1 MAQKHGKRYRALT
14 EKFDLEQ
21 YYPLDEAIKMVK
33 ETSTAKFDE
42 AVDVTIVLGIDARKG
57 DQQVRGTI
65 TLPNGTGKTPRVVAI
80 ARGEGATAAEEAGA
94 DAVGAEDIIAQIEKD
109 ELQFDVLVA
118 TPDMMRLLARL
129 GKKLGPRMP
138 NAKSGTVGPN
148 IGAIVSDRKKGQIEY
163 RNEPKA
169 SVVHSIVGKS
179 SFEPRRSG
187 REHARAD
194 SGVATLEAFE
204 RQRHLFEIHHPV
216 FDDGAWHQ
224 SRSRA
229 DAHGSV
235 NEKRLR
241 RKSEVRISKPYSNS

>member
-14 EKFDLEQ
+14 EKYDLEQ
-21 YYPLDEAIKMVK
+21 YYPLAEAMTMVK
-33 ETSTAKFDE
+33 ETATAKFDE

-169 SVVHSIVGKS
+169 AVVHSIVGKS
-179 SFEPRRSG
+179 SFEPDALV
-187 REHARAD
+187 ENTRALIQ
-194 SGVATLEAFE
+194 AL
-204 RQRHLFEIHHPV
+204 QR
-216 FDDGAWHQ
+216 
-224 SRSRA
+224 
-229 DAHGSV
+229 
-235 NEKRLR
+235 
-241 RKSEVRISKPYSNS
+241 SKPSSAKGTYLKSITLSSTMGPGIKVDPAPMRMVQ

>member
-1 MAQKHGKRYRALT
+1 MAKSHGKRYRALT
-14 EKFDLEQ
+14 EKYDLEQ
-21 YYPLDEAIKMVK
+21 HYPLDEAMKMVK
-33 ETSTAKFDE
+33 ETATAKFDE

-80 ARGEGATAAEEAGA
+80 ARGEAATAAEEAGA
-94 DAVGAEDIIAQIEKD
+94 DAVGAEEIIAQIEKD
-109 ELQFDVLVA
+109 ELNFDVLVA

-179 SFEPRRSG
+179 SFEG
-187 REHARAD
+187 DALVENTRALI
-194 SGVATLEAFE
+194 SAL
-204 RQRHLFEIHHPV
+204 QR
-216 FDDGAWHQ
+216 
-224 SRSRA
+224 
-229 DAHGSV
+229 
-235 NEKRLR
+235 
-241 RKSEVRISKPYSNS
+241 SKPSSAKGTYLKSITLSSTMGPGIKVDPAPMRMQ